1 MCAHVHVCVVR
12 VCVYTCVRLRVFL
25 WARVPAFVCV
35 CVCVYVCVCV
45 WQREREKVP
54 SQIQRAKWDHTSPT
68 STNAQSFTTVY
79 TYMYVC
85 SSVVGVFE
93 CEWRVGGLSCF
104 APKGCLNK
112 PEAAYKR
119 HRLCLSATLWLTRWL
134 GVKVFIT
141 IIHGMK
147 KKKKKKKHSFVKCSN
162 ISFFIIERPF
172 LHSRF
177 TTTAPI
183 FKVEK

>member
-1 MCAHVHVCVVR
+1 MRVYVCAP
-12 VCVYTCVRLRVFL
+12 TCVLVS
-25 WARVPAFVCV
+25 ARACFCLCV

-93 CEWRVGGLSCF
+93 CEWRGGGAFLFCAQRVSEQTRSCLQTTQTVPF
-104 APKGCLNK
+104 SNFMINK
-112 PEAAYKR
+112 MTGSQSFHNDYSWNEEKEEEEKTFVRQMQQYIFFHNWAAI
-119 HRLCLSATLWLTRWL
+119 SS
-134 GVKVFIT
+134 FS
-141 IIHGMK
+141 IHYD
-147 KKKKKKKHSFVKCSN
+147 SPN
-162 ISFFIIERPF
+162 IQSWKIRI
-172 LHSRF
+172 LDWW
-177 TTTAPI
+177 
-183 FKVEK
+183 